1 MPGDLDDIIDM
12 IRGLAE
18 YERMTDAVVFE
29 PAAMREHLFGDDR
42 AATVTIAE
50 VDGMTAGMA
59 LWFRTFS
66 TFLGQPGIWL
76 EDLFVRPEHRGH
88 GVGAA
93 LLAPPARADGRPRR
107 VERARLEPVG
117 DRVLRATRRPAAT
130 TVAGSCTAGRRH

>member
-1 MPGDLDDIIDM
+1 M

-18 YERMTDAVVFE
+18 FERMSDAVVFE
-29 PAAMREHLFGDDR
+29 PEAMREHLFGDDR
-42 AATVTIAE
+42 AATVTIAD
-50 VDGMTAGMA
+50 VDGATAGMA

-93 LLAPPARADGRPRR
+93 LLRHLRERTDGR
-107 VERARLEPVG
+107 VEWSVLDWNRSAIEFYERLGARPDDG
-117 DRVLRATRRPAAT
+117 GWIMYRWAP
-130 TVAGSCTAGRRH
+130 H